1 MFLLDSAE
9 KRLVKKFCDA
19 DWVKVCDRMKCKRTG
34 FGWDIHRGP
43 YVRMVRI
50 YSECGVDC
58 CVAFFIGGC
67 VVLVLGIP
75 EIWKTLKF

>member
-1 MFLLDSAE
+1 
-9 KRLVKKFCDA
+9 
-19 DWVKVCDRMKCKRTG
+19 MKCKRTG

-58 CVAFFIGGC
+58 CVGFFIGGC

-75 EIWKTLKF
+75 EI